1 MSKPEREAAATGTSD
16 GAPGSPP
23 SRPTLPLATDWSLA
37 SFDSSPIGMAVT
49 APAGHLIRVNRAF
62 SSMLGYTL
70 DELGDSDWKSLTHP
84 DDVDASWEM
93 VRRLVDGPSSSG
105 RIEKR
110 YLARD
115 GHVVWADVST
125 SLLRDGE
132 GKALYLVTHVVDV
145 TARRGAEEERQRAAA
160 EILDLYDNAPCGYHS
175 LGADGTFLRI
185 NATELA
191 WLGYAR
197 EEIVGKKNI
206 TDILTPES
214 VELFRAEFSGFKE
227 RGWVKDL
234 LLDMVRRDGSHLHI
248 TVNATAIH
256 DADGAYLMSR
266 STVFEDT
273 LHREATRELQ
283 EHRDHLEALVAAR
296 TAELRRTAEELS
308 RSNRDLEQFA
318 YVASHDLQQPLR
330 MVASFVERLAE
341 DYRGK
346 LDGDADTYIRIA
358 SENARQMQRLIQDLL
373 SFARVGDRGGGFAPT
388 DTSRCLDEA
397 LEELQETIARI
408 GAEVSRGPLPTVL
421 GDARQLVTL
430 FRHLVG
436 NALEYHRGVPPLV
449 RIGARRE
456 GGEWLF
462 SVEDNGVGIERRYFD
477 RVFRIFQRL
486 HAPAAHIGTG
496 IGLAVC
502 KKIVEGHGGRI
513 WIESE
518 PGQGTTILFTLPD
531 REEGAA

>member
-1 MSKPEREAAATGTSD
+1 MSKPGHPAAATGTSD
-16 GAPGSPP
+16 GAPGSPH
-23 SRPTLPLATDWSLA
+23 SRPTLPMAADWSLA
-37 SFDSSPIGMAVT
+37 AFDSSPIGMAVT

-62 SSMLGYTL
+62 STMLGYTL
-70 DELGDSDWKSLTHP
+70 DELADSDWKSLTHP

-115 GHVVWADVST
+115 GRVVRADVST

-145 TARRGAEEERQRAAA
+145 TARREAEEERQRTAA

-175 LGADGTFLRI
+175 LDADGTFLRI

-197 EEIVGKKNI
+197 EEIVGRKKF
-206 TDILTPES
+206 TELLTPES
-214 VELFRAEFSGFKE
+214 LEVFRANFPGFKE

-234 LLDMVRRDGSHLHI
+234 LFDMIRADGSLLHVI
-248 TVNATAIH
+248 LSATAVI
-256 DADGAYLMSR
+256 DADGTYLMSR

-273 LHREATRELQ
+273 LHRKAMRELQ

-296 TAELRRTAEELS
+296 TAELGRTAEELM

-330 MVASFVERLAE
+330 MVASFVERLAQ

-373 SFARVGDRGGGFAPT
+373 SFARVGDGGPGFAPT
-388 DTSRCLDEA
+388 DTSRCLDVA
-397 LEELQETIARI
+397 LGGLQETIARI
-408 GAEVSRGPLPTVL
+408 GAEVSREPLPTVF

-430 FRHLVG
+430 FQHLVG

-477 RVFRIFQRL
+477 RIFRIFQRL

-513 WIESE
+513 WIASE
-518 PGQGTTILFTLPD
+518 PGQGTTIYFTLLD